1 MIKYYIRIY
10 DIQFT
15 DGIKE
20 YDVKNDLELEK
31 EFDKLLNTGYELYYT
46 KTNTWFHDIGVVHD
60 FDIQIIF
67 YFKRKGQK
75 LVKIGGD

>member
-1 MIKYYIRIY
+1 MIKYYIRIF
-10 DIQFT
+10 DREFI

-20 YDVKNDLELEK
+20 YGVKNDLELYK

-46 KTNTWFHDIGVVHD
+46 KTNVWFHDIGVVHD
-60 FDIQIIF
+60 FDIEIIF

-75 LVKIGGD
+75 FIRI